1 MFKFQTIFAVCLIA
15 FTSLLVTKTLQIQHS
30 CQPMIYSGTLPAE
43 CQEVA
48 TKEVATKEV
57 ATKEVATKEVATK
70 EVATKDVSNT
80 RDREKS
86 YLENQTD
93 NKPKSDNSAIEE
105 QPHITQNISQP
116 EPNNISSNFQ
126 VYNSEISLKN
136 DNPKSETQSNPITKF
151 VNEHPDDIVGGVA
164 GIAGGIAT
172 VAAAGATAAFSVP
185 IAGAVAIGLGIWF
198 LIRSVF

>member
-30 CQPMIYSGTLPAE
+30 CQPMIYSGILPVE
-43 CQEVA
+43 CQ
-48 TKEVATKEV
+48 
-57 ATKEVATKEVATK
+57 

-116 EPNNISSNFQ
+116 EPNNISSNSQ

>member
-43 CQEVA
+43 CQ
-48 TKEVATKEV
+48 EV

-172 VAAAGATAAFSVP
+172 VAAAGVTAAFSVP

>member
-57 ATKEVATKEVATK
+57 ATKEVAI
-70 EVATKDVSNT
+70 KDVSNT

-116 EPNNISSNFQ
+116 EPNNISSNSQ